1 MVYSKD
7 GGIYSVMDFN
17 YAGHLLQHEI
27 HGRVILE
34 MKAGDG
40 VCQFCGFA
48 EDRGTIK
55 DDAAQ
60 WTLRNGQMG

>member
-1 MVYSKD
+1 MIYSKH

-17 YAGHLLQHEI
+17 FAGHLPQHEI
-27 HGRVILE
+27 HGRVKE

-40 VCQFCGFA
+40 VCQFRGFA
-48 EDRGTIK
+48 EDRGIIK

-60 WTLRNGQMG
+60 WTLGNGQMG